1 MKVLCFGSLNID
13 YVYTVPHFVQRGE
26 TLSAD
31 ALHVFTGGKGLNQSI
46 ALARA
51 GAEVWHAG
59 AIGADGA
66 FLVDALKEA
75 GVRTEYIDT
84 LPEVST
90 GHAIIQKSADG
101 DNCILLYGGA
111 NQAVTPEQIDR
122 TLECFS
128 AGDLLLAQNEI
139 SALPH
144 LLQRAKARGLRV
156 ALNPSPMDESLP
168 PLLVLADCLLLNEIE
183 ASQLLGCGAD
193 SDPEI
198 MLTQLHTRYPDA
210 QIVLTLGAQGALCAD
225 GDCVIRQRAVPVQA
239 VDTTAAG
246 DTFTGFFLAGLLEG
260 QGTAQAMRFAAAA
273 AAIAVTQSGAAPSIP
288 TRKKVLS
295 SGAFCDIL
303 AEESP

>member
-1 MKVLCFGSLNID
+1 MNVLCFGSLNID
-13 YVYTVPHFVQRGE
+13 YVYAVPHFVQRGE

-31 ALHVFTGGKGLNQSI
+31 TLQTFTGGKGLNQSI

-66 FLVDALKEA
+66 FLADALQEA
-75 GVRTEYIDT
+75 GVHTEYIET
-84 LPEVST
+84 LPEMHT
-90 GHAIIQKSADG
+90 GHAIIQKSVDG

-122 TLECFS
+122 TLAQFS
-128 AGDLLLAQNEI
+128 VGDLLVAQNEI
-139 SALPH
+139 SALSH

-156 ALNPSPMDESLP
+156 ALNPSPMDENLP
-168 PLLVLADCLLLNEIE
+168 TLLPLADYLLLNEIE
-183 ASQLLGCGAD
+183 ASQLLRCDAD
-193 SDPEI
+193 SDPER
-198 MLTQLHTRYPDA
+198 MLAQLHERYPDA
-210 QIVLTLGAQGALCAD
+210 MIVLTLGAQGALCTD
-225 GDCVIRQRAVPVQA
+225 GEAILRQSAIPLKA

-246 DTFTGFFLAGLLEG
+246 DTFTGFFLARLLEG
-260 QGTAQAMRFAAAA
+260 QSAAQAMRFAAAA
-273 AAIAVTQSGAAPSIP
+273 AAIAVTQPGAAPSIP

-303 AEESP
+303 AE

>member
-13 YVYTVPHFVQRGE
+13 YVYAVPHFVQRGE

-31 ALHVFTGGKGLNQSI
+31 TLQTFTGGKGLNQSI

-66 FLVDALKEA
+66 FLADALQEA
-75 GVRTEYIDT
+75 GVHTEHIET
-84 LPEVST
+84 LPEVHT
-90 GHAIIQKSADG
+90 GHAIIQKSVDG

-122 TLECFS
+122 TLAQFS

-139 SALPH
+139 SALSH

-156 ALNPSPMDESLP
+156 ALNPSPMDENLP
-168 PLLVLADCLLLNEIE
+168 TLLPLADYLLLNEIE
-183 ASQLLGCGAD
+183 ASQLLRCDAD
-193 SDPEI
+193 SDPER
-198 MLTQLHTRYPDA
+198 MLAQLHERYPDA
-210 QIVLTLGAQGALCAD
+210 MIVLTLGAQGALCTD
-225 GDCVIRQRAVPVQA
+225 GEAILRQSAIPLKA

-246 DTFTGFFLAGLLEG
+246 DTFTGFFLARLLEG
-260 QGTAQAMRFAAAA
+260 QSAAQAMRFAAAA
-273 AAIAVTQSGAAPSIP
+273 AAIAVTQPGAAPSIP

-303 AEESP
+303 AE